1 MKEHAYGDLC
11 IIGMRGC
18 EDFVEQVDNYIRSN
32 REEEGSFIAEAH
44 CPRFGSGEGKGMI
57 KDSMRSR
64 DVYIISDVFNHGV
77 TYEMYGQTVPMSL
90 GTGFC

>member
-1 MKEHAYGDLC
+1 MKEHSYGDLC

-18 EDFVEQVDNYIRSN
+18 EEFVAQVDGFIRLW
-32 REEEGSFIAEAH
+32 REQEEGTFIAEAH

-77 TYEMYGQTVPMSL
+77 T
-90 GTGFC
+90 